1 MADLTSLIQ
10 TAAAN
15 NGLDPALLSA
25 VIQQE
30 SAGDPSAVSPAGAQG
45 LMQLMPRTAASL
57 GVTNPFDP
65 TQNVNAGA
73 AYLRQLL
80 DRYNGDTSLALA
92 AYNAGPGRV
101 DQYGGIPP
109 FPQTQHYVSSI
120 LARIGSAFSPAPA
133 DSGAVPVSLV
143 PVSSGGLSTMGWVA
157 LAAAAVIGVVV
168 VAQGGRA

>member
-1 MADLTSLIQ
+1 MDLTSLIQ

-30 SAGDPSAVSPAGAQG
+30 SAGDPNAVSPAGAQG
-45 LMQLMPRTAASL
+45 LMQLMPATAAGL
-57 GVTNPFDP
+57 GVSNPFDP
-65 TQNVNAGA
+65 VANVNGGA
-73 AYLRQLL
+73 RYLRQLL

-109 FPQTQHYVSSI
+109 FAQTQNYVSSI
-120 LARIGSAFSPAPA
+120 LSRLGSAFSPAPA
-133 DSGAVPVSLV
+133 AGSVPSSLV
-143 PVSSGGLSTMGWVA
+143 PVASDSGLSVMAWAA
-157 LAAAAVIGVVV
+157 LAAAAVIGVL
-168 VAQGGRA
+168 VAQGGRG

>member
-1 MADLTSLIQ
+1 MDLTSLIQ

-30 SAGDPSAVSPAGAQG
+30 SGGDPNAVSSAGAQG
-45 LMQLMPRTAASL
+45 LMQLMPATAADL
-57 GVTNPFDP
+57 GVSNPFDP
-65 TQNVNAGA
+65 QQNVNGGA

-92 AYNAGPGRV
+92 AYNAGPRRV

-109 FPQTQHYVSSI
+109 FPQTQNYVSSI
-120 LARIGSAFSPAPA
+120 LARLGSAFSSPQASA
-133 DSGAVPVSLV
+133 GSVPVSLV
-143 PVSSGGLSTMGWVA
+143 PLSSGGLSTMVWVA

-168 VAQGGRA
+168 AQGGRG